1 MSRFASEDNVCNISM
16 SEEQPN
22 KLIRTCTMEANFQIG
37 QTCVPTSVGNVIMHN
52 ICKELGYTGS
62 NSVCLSL
69 NQLVFDMIIKN
80 NPSCVQSGVS
90 TEETINNV
98 VSTFNNF
105 FKSYRDIVFGRKC
118 KKQQQST
125 TINAQGLAKLGSSDV
140 NCEVLDFL
148 TNIQSCISGI
158 ELHIFKLKYSD
169 YQLIPYTISK
179 IKSLCQ
185 RDLYGVIKVRGYEYN
200 QTFKDLISANLQN
213 FFPDPSFAVFNGKD
227 PIIVFQNEQL
237 DENQD
242 VIDIFMKD
250 YLTKVAEQ
258 FGEIYREKNRQD
270 KNAVAT
276 TWGHSMVLKAV
287 FTYDNVVYALIKN
300 SFGSEYGLYDEG
312 VKWLNGHIILPLDM
326 LPEYAIFV
334 PVPVLGELCGQKRKL
349 GGKKT
354 RRRPHKRRPNKKTR
368 AIRKKGTRK

>member
-1 MSRFASEDNVCNISM
+1 MSGFASEDNVCNISM

-52 ICKELGYTGS
+52 ICKELGYTGP

-90 TEETINNV
+90 TEETISNV
-98 VSTFNNF
+98 VRTFNNF
-105 FKSYRDIVFGRKC
+105 FKSYRDTVLGREC
-118 KKQQQST
+118 KKQKST

-140 NCEVLDFL
+140 DCKVVDLLEE
-148 TNIQSCISGI
+148 IQSLISGI
-158 ELHIFKLKYSD
+158 ELHIFNLKYSN
-169 YQLIPYTISK
+169 YQPSPYTISK
-179 IKSLCQ
+179 IQSLCQ

-237 DENQD
+237 DGNQD
-242 VIDIFMKD
+242 IINNFMSR
-250 YLTKVAEQ
+250 YLLQRDVAEP
-258 FGEIYREKNRQD
+258 FVEIYNETKQNTGS
-270 KNAVAT
+270 T
-276 TWGHSMVLKAV
+276 TWGHTMVLKAV
-287 FTYDNVVYALIKN
+287 FNYQGTCYALIKN
-300 SFGSEYGLYDEG
+300 SFGPEYGLFNEQ
-312 VKWLNGHIILPLDM
+312 VRELNGHIILPLDM

-334 PVPVLGELCGQKRKL
+334 PVPVTRDDSGKKRKL

-354 RRRPHKRRPNKKTR
+354 RKRPHKRRPNKKTR